1 MVVRTSRF
9 FARVGEDWASWWN
22 HRTEGHRAMAD
33 DDDMGLLRRWRA
45 GDRMAG
51 DTLLRRYYAYALRLA
66 KARLAS
72 PDDAKEATQHA
83 MTTLVRKQDEV
94 EDDFRAYLGQV
105 VYYSV
110 LSQTKRLAKQR
121 RHRPFDDTDAGE
133 KKSYMLEPRSRAAST
148 LLVQKQEEKLMI
160 KAMRSLPI
168 VDQLVFYYEFAG
180 DKTRT
185 EIAAQ
190 LGLPPGQIYK
200 RVHEAKQ
207 RLRKQLERFQ
217 DSPARQSTLGGLET
231 WLASM
236 CGKAG
241 E

>member
-1 MVVRTSRF
+1 MV
-9 FARVGEDWASWWN
+9 
-22 HRTEGHRAMAD
+22 
-33 DDDMGLLRRWRA
+33 DDDMDLLRRWRA

-51 DTLLRRYYAYALRLA
+51 DTLLRRHYPYALRLA

-72 PDDAKEATQHA
+72 LDDAQEATQHA
-83 MTTLVRKQDEV
+83 MTMLVQKQDVV
-94 EDDFRAYLGQV
+94 EDDFRKYLGQV

-110 LSQTKRLAKQR
+110 LSQTKRLAKQQ
-121 RHRPFDDTDAGE
+121 RHRLFDGTDVGAGE
-133 KKSYMLEPRSRAAST
+133 ERRLEPRPRGAAT
-148 LLVQKQEEKLMI
+148 LLASEQEEKLMI

-180 DKTRT
+180 EKTRT

-190 LGLPPGQIYK
+190 LGLPPKQIYK
-200 RVHEAKQ
+200 RVHVAKQ
-207 RLRKQLERFQ
+207 RLRQELERFQ